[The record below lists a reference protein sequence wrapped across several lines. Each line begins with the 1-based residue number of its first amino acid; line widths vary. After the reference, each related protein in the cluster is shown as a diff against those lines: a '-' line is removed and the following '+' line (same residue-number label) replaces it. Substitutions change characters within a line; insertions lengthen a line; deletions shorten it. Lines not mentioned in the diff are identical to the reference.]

1 MNTQIV
7 PYEEKV
13 WLFEDQAKAIQV
25 TDQASLTRASELLL
39 AGKDLEKTIRA
50 YFAPLKQA
58 AHTAWKAVCDREN
71 LELSRITP
79 ITERLNRA
87 AADYTAEQERKR
99 LEAITAIR
107 RAEDQ
112 RRQIEEK
119 ALREAQ
125 EAEMRARA
133 AKNEEDRERARAEVD
148 AILDKA
154 IEEET
159 KLVPSFIIPEA
170 PKSEG
175 LSMRD
180 CWDFEITDEALI
192 PREYLVPDE
201 SKLRRVVKAMKD
213 KTNIPGIRAVNR
225 PIMARTGLRGEQEH
239 RV

>member
-1 MNTQIV
+1 MNKQIV

-13 WLFEDQAKAIQV
+13 WLFEDQTKAILV
-25 TDQASLTRASELLL
+25 TDQASLTKVSELIL

-50 YFAPLKQA
+50 YFAPLKQT
-58 AHTAWKAVCDREN
+58 AHVAWKAVCDREN

-87 AADYTAEQERKR
+87 AADYRAEQERMR

-125 EAEMRARA
+125 EAEMRAKA
-133 AKNEEDRERARAEVD
+133 AKNEEDREKARAEADV
-148 AILDKA
+148 ILDKA
-154 IEEET
+154 IEEEA
-159 KLVPSFIIPEA
+159 KLIPKLIIPEV
-170 PKSEG
+170 PKTQG
-175 LSMRD
+175 LSLRD
-180 CWDFEITDEALI
+180 NWDFEIIDEALI

-201 SKLRRVVKAMKD
+201 TKIRRVVKAMKD
-213 KTNIPGIRAVNR
+213 KTNIAGIRPVNK
-225 PIMARTGLRGEQEH
+225 PIMARMASRGEQEK
-239 RV
+239 RI